1 MKTLTVLLLRVLT
14 AVIVSFALA
23 GCLHSSDSTDDEPI
37 GDDSTEQVGDD
48 EVADSGDAGDTEDS
62 GGGDEGGDT
71 GSGALAA
78 PVVTVAYDDWTLTF
92 TWPPVADADFY
103 QVFEDPDGVSG
114 FTQIGSDLTANEY
127 INNISLTERNGAR
140 YVVAACNSQ
149 GCTDSSE
156 VTLDG
161 LDSGITP
168 IVVSGDPAPGIGSG
182 AVFSGAVGTQLRFDV
197 NQSGTVAILGATDQ
211 TDSSGSLRDGIFS
224 YSSDEG
230 LSLIQADD
238 AMLPSSDATYNGFF
252 KVLIDNTGQIIFG
265 GILNQQSGSVTDQ
278 VDGLNNE
285 LLLRS
290 DAGTTSVI
298 AREGDPARNGTEF
311 PTLDAGN
318 IYFTENVQ
326 GNRVFSL
333 VSSDGNGAVTFKPG
347 SNTNAFR
354 VSDDS
359 TYPAGSALWT
369 ITGLGQKAQSLK
381 AGETLLPGNLEPK
394 SFGFLNFDSNQAEQ
408 LVFGV
413 ALQNADG
420 TALPTSADTGIYV
433 RNSDGSYRE
442 VVREA
447 GGSARDFI
455 YNLNSARPLLTD
467 NGEVFY
473 YALRGVS
480 GPANRGI
487 YTDSLGGSDFTRIS
501 RSEQTLLLDDG
512 SLFEVTDFIGGANSF
527 DVGADDSVAF
537 LVNSGTLDQ
546 EDALLVWTNDGID
559 STTQVFFREGNSV
572 RGLPDASGVELDPAS
587 LDSAPRLAF
596 SRQSWAA
603 FQASDE
609 VDINNRKSL
618 LLASSPSG
626 YTRVIARE
634 GQQFAVDGVN
644 YGVVTEILDFKMA
657 APAEMIVSLR
667 FDEDGTFGLQP
678 DGSFVGPDGKNG
690 LFRVVLCSPSEDC

>member
-1 MKTLTVLLLRVLT
+1 VC
-14 AVIVSFALA
+14 FALA
-23 GCLHSSDSTDDEPI
+23 GCLRSSDSNDDDLVEEDSSEEVG
-37 GDDSTEQVGDD
+37 GDD
-48 EVADSGDAGDTEDS
+48 VADSGDTGDSSGD
-62 GGGDEGGDT
+62 GGGGGT
-71 GSGALAA
+71 ASGAPAA
-78 PVVTVAYDDWTLTF
+78 PVVTPAYDDWTLTF
-92 TWPPVADADFY
+92 TWPAVADADFY
-103 QVFEDPDGVSG
+103 RVFEDPDGVSG

-127 INNISLTERNGAR
+127 TNNISLTERNGAR
-140 YVVAACNSQ
+140 YVVAACNSE

-156 VTLDG
+156 VTVDG

-182 AVFSGAVGTQLRFDV
+182 AVFSGEVGTQLRFDV
-197 NQSGTVAILGATDQ
+197 NQ
-211 TDSSGSLRDGIFS
+211 
-224 YSSDEG
+224 
-230 LSLIQADD
+230 ADD
-238 AMLPSSDATYNGFF
+238 ATLPSSDATYNGFF
-252 KVLIDNTGQIIFG
+252 NVLIDNTGQIIFG

-285 LLLRS
+285 VLLRS
-290 DAGTTSVI
+290 NAGTTSVI

-318 IYFTENVQ
+318 IYFTENIQ
-326 GNRVFSL
+326 GNRLFSSL
-333 VSSDGNGAVTFKPG
+333 SSDGNGAITFKPG
-347 SNTNAFR
+347 SNTDAFK
-354 VSDDS
+354 VADDS
-359 TYPAGSALWT
+359 FYPAGSAFWT

-394 SFGFLNFDSNQAEQ
+394 NFGSLEFDSNQAEQ
-408 LVFGV
+408 LVFGLS
-413 ALQNADG
+413 LQNADG
-420 TALPTSADTGIYV
+420 TALAGSEDTGIYV
-433 RNSDGSYRE
+433 RNADGSYRE

-487 YTDSLGGSDFTRIS
+487 YTDSLGNGDFTRIS

-512 SLFEVTDFIGGANSF
+512 SLFEVTGFIGGANSF

-546 EDALLVWTNDGID
+546 EDALLVWTNDGT
-559 STTQVFFREGNSV
+559 SATTEVFFQEGDPV
-572 RGLPDASGVELDPAS
+572 RGLPDASGVELAVS
-587 LDSAPRLAF
+587 LGSNTTRLAF

-603 FQASDE
+603 FRASDE
-609 VDINNRKSL
+609 ADINNRKSL

-667 FDEDGTFGLQP
+667 FDEDGISGLQP

-690 LFRVVLCSPSEDC
+690 LFRAVLCSPSEPC

>member
-1 MKTLTVLLLRVLT
+1 MKTLNVILRVLT
-14 AVIVSFALA
+14 VLAVCFALA
-23 GCLHSSDSTDDEPI
+23 GCLRSSDSNDDDLVEEDSSEEVG
-37 GDDSTEQVGDD
+37 GDD
-48 EVADSGDAGDTEDS
+48 VADSGDTGDSSGDD
-62 GGGDEGGDT
+62 GGGGIAT
-71 GSGALAA
+71 GAPAA
-78 PVVTVAYDDWTLTF
+78 PVVTPAYDDWTLTF
-92 TWPPVADADFY
+92 TWPAVADADFY
-103 QVFEDPDGVSG
+103 RVFEDPDGVSG

-127 INNISLTERNGAR
+127 TNNISLTERNGAR
-140 YVVAACNSQ
+140 YVVAACNSE

-156 VTLDG
+156 VTVDG

-182 AVFSGAVGTQLRFDV
+182 AVFSGEVGTQLRFDV
-197 NQSGTVAILGATDQ
+197 NQ
-211 TDSSGSLRDGIFS
+211 
-224 YSSDEG
+224 
-230 LSLIQADD
+230 ADD
-238 AMLPSSDATYNGFF
+238 ATLPSSDATYNGFF
-252 KVLIDNTGQIIFG
+252 NVLIDNTGQIIFG

-285 LLLRS
+285 VLLRS
-290 DAGTTSVI
+290 NAGTTSVI

-318 IYFTENVQ
+318 IYFTENIQ
-326 GNRVFSL
+326 GNRLFSSL
-333 VSSDGNGAVTFKPG
+333 SSDGNGAITFKPG
-347 SNTNAFR
+347 SNTDAFK
-354 VSDDS
+354 VADDS
-359 TYPAGSALWT
+359 FYPAGSAFWT

-394 SFGFLNFDSNQAEQ
+394 NFGSLEFDSNQAEQ
-408 LVFGV
+408 LVFGLS
-413 ALQNADG
+413 LQNADG
-420 TALPTSADTGIYV
+420 TALAGSEDTGIYV
-433 RNSDGSYRE
+433 RNADGSYRE

-487 YTDSLGGSDFTRIS
+487 YTDSLGNGDFTRIS

-512 SLFEVTDFIGGANSF
+512 SLFEVTGFIGGANSF

-546 EDALLVWTNDGID
+546 EDALLVWTNDGT
-559 STTQVFFREGNSV
+559 SATTEVFFQEGDPV
-572 RGLPDASGVELDPAS
+572 RGLPDASGVELAVS
-587 LDSAPRLAF
+587 LGSNTTRLAF

-603 FQASDE
+603 FRASDE
-609 VDINNRKSL
+609 ADINNRKSL

-667 FDEDGTFGLQP
+667 FDEDGISGLQP

-690 LFRVVLCSPSEDC
+690 LFRVVLCSPSEPC

>member
-1 MKTLTVLLLRVLT
+1 MKTLNVILRVLT
-14 AVIVSFALA
+14 VLAVCFALA
-23 GCLHSSDSTDDEPI
+23 GCLRSSDSNDDDLVEEDSSEEVG
-37 GDDSTEQVGDD
+37 GDD
-48 EVADSGDAGDTEDS
+48 VADSGDTGDSSGD
-62 GGGDEGGDT
+62 GGGGGT
-71 GSGALAA
+71 ASGAPAA
-78 PVVTVAYDDWTLTF
+78 PVVTPAYDDWTLTF
-92 TWPPVADADFY
+92 TWPAVADADFY
-103 QVFEDPDGVSG
+103 RVFEDPDGVSG

-127 INNISLTERNGAR
+127 TNNISLTERNGAR
-140 YVVAACNSQ
+140 YVVAACNSE

-156 VTLDG
+156 VTVDG

-182 AVFSGAVGTQLRFDV
+182 AVFSGEVGTQLRFDV
-197 NQSGTVAILGATDQ
+197 NQ
-211 TDSSGSLRDGIFS
+211 
-224 YSSDEG
+224 
-230 LSLIQADD
+230 ADD
-238 AMLPSSDATYNGFF
+238 ATLPSSDATYNGFF
-252 KVLIDNTGQIIFG
+252 NVLIDNTGQIIFG

-285 LLLRS
+285 VLLRS
-290 DAGTTSVI
+290 NAGTTSVI

-318 IYFTENVQ
+318 IYFTENIQ
-326 GNRVFSL
+326 GNRLFSSL
-333 VSSDGNGAVTFKPG
+333 SSDGNGAITFKPG
-347 SNTNAFR
+347 SNTDAFK
-354 VSDDS
+354 VADDS
-359 TYPAGSALWT
+359 FYPAGSAFWT

-394 SFGFLNFDSNQAEQ
+394 NFGSLEFDSNQAEQ
-408 LVFGV
+408 LVFGLS
-413 ALQNADG
+413 LQNADG
-420 TALPTSADTGIYV
+420 TALAGSEDTGIYV
-433 RNSDGSYRE
+433 RNADGSYRE

-487 YTDSLGGSDFTRIS
+487 YTDSLGNGDFTRIS

-512 SLFEVTDFIGGANSF
+512 SLFEVTGFIGGANSF

-546 EDALLVWTNDGID
+546 EDALLVWTNDGT
-559 STTQVFFREGNSV
+559 SATTKVFFQEGDPV
-572 RGLPDASGVELDPAS
+572 RGLPDASGVELAVS
-587 LDSAPRLAF
+587 LGSNTTRLAF

-603 FQASDE
+603 FRASDE
-609 VDINNRKSL
+609 ADINNRKSL

-667 FDEDGTFGLQP
+667 FDEDGISGLQP

-690 LFRVVLCSPSEDC
+690 LFRVVLCSPSEPC

>member
-1 MKTLTVLLLRVLT
+1 
-14 AVIVSFALA
+14 
-23 GCLHSSDSTDDEPI
+23 
-37 GDDSTEQVGDD
+37 
-48 EVADSGDAGDTEDS
+48 
-62 GGGDEGGDT
+62 
-71 GSGALAA
+71 
-78 PVVTVAYDDWTLTF
+78 VVTPAYDDWTLTF
-92 TWPPVADADFY
+92 TWPAVADADFY
-103 QVFEDPDGVSG
+103 RVFEDPDGVSG

-127 INNISLTERNGAR
+127 TNNISLTERNGAR
-140 YVVAACNSQ
+140 YVVAACNSE

-156 VTLDG
+156 VTVDG

-182 AVFSGAVGTQLRFDV
+182 AVFSGEVGTQLRFDV
-197 NQSGTVAILGATDQ
+197 NQ
-211 TDSSGSLRDGIFS
+211 
-224 YSSDEG
+224 
-230 LSLIQADD
+230 ADD
-238 AMLPSSDATYNGFF
+238 ATLPSSDATYNGFF
-252 KVLIDNTGQIIFG
+252 NVLIDNTGQIIFG

-285 LLLRS
+285 VLLRS
-290 DAGTTSVI
+290 NAGTTSVI

-318 IYFTENVQ
+318 IYFTENIQ
-326 GNRVFSL
+326 GNRLFSSL
-333 VSSDGNGAVTFKPG
+333 SSDGNGAITFKPG
-347 SNTNAFR
+347 SNTDAFK
-354 VSDDS
+354 VADDS
-359 TYPAGSALWT
+359 FYPAGSAFWT

-394 SFGFLNFDSNQAEQ
+394 NFGSLEFDSNQAEQ
-408 LVFGV
+408 LVFGLS
-413 ALQNADG
+413 LQNADG
-420 TALPTSADTGIYV
+420 TALAGSEDTGIYV
-433 RNSDGSYRE
+433 RNADGSYRE

-487 YTDSLGGSDFTRIS
+487 YTDSLGNGDFTRIS

-512 SLFEVTDFIGGANSF
+512 SLFEVTGFIGGANSF

-546 EDALLVWTNDGID
+546 EDALLVWTNDGT
-559 STTQVFFREGNSV
+559 SATTEVFFQEGDPV
-572 RGLPDASGVELDPAS
+572 RGLPDASGVELAVS
-587 LDSAPRLAF
+587 LGSNTTRLAF

-603 FQASDE
+603 FRASDE
-609 VDINNRKSL
+609 ADINNRKSL

-667 FDEDGTFGLQP
+667 FDEDGISGLQP

-690 LFRVVLCSPSEDC
+690 LFRAVLCSPSEPC

>member
-1 MKTLTVLLLRVLT
+1 MKTLNVMLLRMLTVL
-14 AVIVSFALA
+14 AVCFALA
-23 GCLHSSDSTDDEPI
+23 GCLRSSDSNDDDLVEEDSSEEVG
-37 GDDSTEQVGDD
+37 GDD
-48 EVADSGDAGDTEDS
+48 VADSGDTGDSSGDD
-62 GGGDEGGDT
+62 GGGGIAT
-71 GSGALAA
+71 GAPAA
-78 PVVTVAYDDWTLTF
+78 PVVTPAYDDWTLTF
-92 TWPPVADADFY
+92 TWPAVADADFY

-127 INNISLTERNGAR
+127 TNNISLTERNGAR
-140 YVVAACNSQ
+140 YVVAACNSE

-156 VTLDG
+156 VTVDG

-182 AVFSGAVGTQLRFDV
+182 AVFSGEVGTQLRFDV
-197 NQSGTVAILGATDQ
+197 NQSGAVAILGATDQ

-224 YSSDEG
+224 YSSGAG

-238 AMLPSSDATYNGFF
+238 ATLPSSDATYNGFF
-252 KVLIDNTGQIIFG
+252 NVLIDNTGQIIFG

-285 LLLRS
+285 VLLRS
-290 DAGTTSVI
+290 NAGTTSVI

-318 IYFTENVQ
+318 IYFTENIQ
-326 GNRVFSL
+326 GNRLFSSL
-333 VSSDGNGAVTFKPG
+333 SSDGNGAITFKPG
-347 SNTNAFR
+347 SNTDAFK
-354 VSDDS
+354 VADDS
-359 TYPAGSALWT
+359 FYPAGSAFWT

-394 SFGFLNFDSNQAEQ
+394 NFGSLDFDSNQAEQ
-408 LVFGV
+408 LVFGLS
-413 ALQNADG
+413 LQNADG
-420 TALPTSADTGIYV
+420 TALAGSEDTGIYV
-433 RNSDGSYRE
+433 RNADGSYRE

-487 YTDSLGGSDFTRIS
+487 YTDSLGNGDFTRIS

-512 SLFEVTDFIGGANSF
+512 SLFEVTGFIGGANSF
-527 DVGADDSVAF
+527 EVGADDSVAF

-546 EDALLVWTNDGID
+546 EDALLVWTNDGT
-559 STTQVFFREGNSV
+559 SATTKVFFQEGDPV
-572 RGLPDASGVELDPAS
+572 RGLPDASGVELAVS
-587 LDSAPRLAF
+587 LGSNTTRLAF

-603 FQASDE
+603 FRASDE
-609 VDINNRKSL
+609 ADINNRKSL

-634 GQQFAVDGVN
+634 RQQFAVDGVN

-667 FDEDGTFGLQP
+667 FDEDGISGLQP

-690 LFRVVLCSPSEDC
+690 LFRVVLCSPSEPC

>member
-1 MKTLTVLLLRVLT
+1 MKTLNVILRVLT
-14 AVIVSFALA
+14 VLAVCFALA
-23 GCLHSSDSTDDEPI
+23 GCLRSSDSNDDDLVEEDSSEEVG
-37 GDDSTEQVGDD
+37 GDD
-48 EVADSGDAGDTEDS
+48 VADSGDTGDSSGD
-62 GGGDEGGDT
+62 GGGGGT
-71 GSGALAA
+71 ASGAPAA
-78 PVVTVAYDDWTLTF
+78 PVVTPAYDDRTLTF
-92 TWPPVADADFY
+92 TWPAVADADFY
-103 QVFEDPDGVSG
+103 RVFEDPDGVSG

-127 INNISLTERNGAR
+127 TNNISLTERNGAR
-140 YVVAACNSQ
+140 YVVAACNSE

-156 VTLDG
+156 VTVDG

-182 AVFSGAVGTQLRFDV
+182 AVFSGEVGTQLRFDV
-197 NQSGTVAILGATDQ
+197 NQ
-211 TDSSGSLRDGIFS
+211 
-224 YSSDEG
+224 
-230 LSLIQADD
+230 ADD
-238 AMLPSSDATYNGFF
+238 ATLPSSDATYNGFF
-252 KVLIDNTGQIIFG
+252 NVLIDNTGQIIFG

-285 LLLRS
+285 VLLRS
-290 DAGTTSVI
+290 NAGTTSVI

-318 IYFTENVQ
+318 IYFTENIQ
-326 GNRVFSL
+326 GNRLFSSL
-333 VSSDGNGAVTFKPG
+333 SSDGNGAITFKPG
-347 SNTNAFR
+347 SNTDAFK
-354 VSDDS
+354 VADDS
-359 TYPAGSALWT
+359 FYPAGSAFWT

-394 SFGFLNFDSNQAEQ
+394 NFGSLDFDSNQAEQ
-408 LVFGV
+408 LVFGLS
-413 ALQNADG
+413 LQNADG
-420 TALPTSADTGIYV
+420 TALAGSEDTGIYV
-433 RNSDGSYRE
+433 RNADGSYRE

-487 YTDSLGGSDFTRIS
+487 YTDSLGNGDFTRIS

-512 SLFEVTDFIGGANSF
+512 SLFEVTGFIGGANSF

-546 EDALLVWTNDGID
+546 EDALLVWTNDGT
-559 STTQVFFREGNSV
+559 SATTEVFFQEGDPV
-572 RGLPDASGVELDPAS
+572 RGLPDASGVELAVS
-587 LDSAPRLAF
+587 LGSNTTRLAF

-603 FQASDE
+603 FRASDE
-609 VDINNRKSL
+609 ADINNRKSL

-667 FDEDGTFGLQP
+667 FDEDGISGLQP

-690 LFRVVLCSPSEDC
+690 LFRVVLCSPSEPC

>member
-1 MKTLTVLLLRVLT
+1 MKTLNVILRVLT
-14 AVIVSFALA
+14 VLAVCFALA
-23 GCLHSSDSTDDEPI
+23 GCLRSSDSNDDDLVEEDSSEEVG
-37 GDDSTEQVGDD
+37 GDD
-48 EVADSGDAGDTEDS
+48 VADSGDTGDSSGD
-62 GGGDEGGDT
+62 GGGGGT
-71 GSGALAA
+71 ASGAPAA
-78 PVVTVAYDDWTLTF
+78 PVVTPAYDDWTLTF
-92 TWPPVADADFY
+92 TWPAVADADFY
-103 QVFEDPDGVSG
+103 RVFEDPDGVSG

-127 INNISLTERNGAR
+127 TNNISLTERNGAR
-140 YVVAACNSQ
+140 YVVAACNSE

-156 VTLDG
+156 VTVDG

-182 AVFSGAVGTQLRFDV
+182 AVFSGEVGTQLRFDV
-197 NQSGTVAILGATDQ
+197 NQ
-211 TDSSGSLRDGIFS
+211 
-224 YSSDEG
+224 
-230 LSLIQADD
+230 ADD
-238 AMLPSSDATYNGFF
+238 ATLPSSDATYNGFF
-252 KVLIDNTGQIIFG
+252 NVLIDNTGQIIFG

-285 LLLRS
+285 VLLRS
-290 DAGTTSVI
+290 NAGTTSVI

-318 IYFTENVQ
+318 IYFTENIQ
-326 GNRVFSL
+326 GNRLFSSL
-333 VSSDGNGAVTFKPG
+333 SSDGNGAITFKPG
-347 SNTNAFR
+347 SNTDAFK
-354 VSDDS
+354 VADDS
-359 TYPAGSALWT
+359 FYPAGSAFWT

-394 SFGFLNFDSNQAEQ
+394 NFGSLEFDSNQAEQ
-408 LVFGV
+408 LVFGLS
-413 ALQNADG
+413 LQNADG
-420 TALPTSADTGIYV
+420 TALAGSEDTGIYV
-433 RNSDGSYRE
+433 LNADGSYRE

-487 YTDSLGGSDFTRIS
+487 YTDSLGNGDFTRIS

-512 SLFEVTDFIGGANSF
+512 SLFEVTGFIGGANSF

-546 EDALLVWTNDGID
+546 EDALLVWTNDGT
-559 STTQVFFREGNSV
+559 SATTEVFFQEGDPV
-572 RGLPDASGVELDPAS
+572 RGLPDASGVELAVS
-587 LDSAPRLAF
+587 LGSNTTRLAF

-603 FQASDE
+603 FRASDE
-609 VDINNRKSL
+609 ADINNRKSL

-667 FDEDGTFGLQP
+667 FDEDGISGLQP

-690 LFRVVLCSPSEDC
+690 LFRAVLCSPSEPC

>member
-1 MKTLTVLLLRVLT
+1 MKTLNVILRVLT
-14 AVIVSFALA
+14 VLAVCFALA
-23 GCLHSSDSTDDEPI
+23 GCLRSSDSNDDDLVEEDSSEEVG
-37 GDDSTEQVGDD
+37 GDD
-48 EVADSGDAGDTEDS
+48 VADSGDTGDSSGD
-62 GGGDEGGDT
+62 GGGGGT
-71 GSGALAA
+71 ASGAPAA
-78 PVVTVAYDDWTLTF
+78 PVVTPAYDDWTLTF
-92 TWPPVADADFY
+92 TWPAVADADFY
-103 QVFEDPDGVSG
+103 RVFEDPDGVSG

-127 INNISLTERNGAR
+127 TNNISLTERNGAR
-140 YVVAACNSQ
+140 YVVAACNSE

-156 VTLDG
+156 VTVDG

-182 AVFSGAVGTQLRFDV
+182 AVFSGEVGTQLRFDV
-197 NQSGTVAILGATDQ
+197 NQ
-211 TDSSGSLRDGIFS
+211 
-224 YSSDEG
+224 
-230 LSLIQADD
+230 ADD
-238 AMLPSSDATYNGFF
+238 ATLPSSDATYNGFF
-252 KVLIDNTGQIIFG
+252 NVLIDNTGQIIFG

-285 LLLRS
+285 VLLRS
-290 DAGTTSVI
+290 NAGTTSVI

-318 IYFTENVQ
+318 IYFTENIQ
-326 GNRVFSL
+326 GNRLFSSL
-333 VSSDGNGAVTFKPG
+333 SSDGNGAITFKPG
-347 SNTNAFR
+347 SNTDAFK
-354 VSDDS
+354 VADDS
-359 TYPAGSALWT
+359 FYPAGSAFWT

-394 SFGFLNFDSNQAEQ
+394 NFGSLEFDSNQAEQ
-408 LVFGV
+408 LVFGLS
-413 ALQNADG
+413 LQNADG
-420 TALPTSADTGIYV
+420 TALAGSEDTGIYV
-433 RNSDGSYRE
+433 RNADGSYRE

-487 YTDSLGGSDFTRIS
+487 YTDSLGNGDFTRIS

-512 SLFEVTDFIGGANSF
+512 SLFEVTGFIGGANSF

-546 EDALLVWTNDGID
+546 EDALLVWTNDGT
-559 STTQVFFREGNSV
+559 SATTEVFFQEGDPV
-572 RGLPDASGVELDPAS
+572 RGLPDASGVELAVS
-587 LDSAPRLAF
+587 LGSNTTRLAF

-603 FQASDE
+603 FRASDE
-609 VDINNRKSL
+609 ADINNRKSL

-667 FDEDGTFGLQP
+667 FDEDGISGLQP

-690 LFRVVLCSPSEDC
+690 LFRAVLCSPSEPC

>member
-1 MKTLTVLLLRVLT
+1 MKTLNVILRVLT
-14 AVIVSFALA
+14 VLAVCFALA
-23 GCLHSSDSTDDEPI
+23 GCLRSSDSNDDDLVEEDSSEEVG
-37 GDDSTEQVGDD
+37 GDD
-48 EVADSGDAGDTEDS
+48 VADSGDTGDSSGD
-62 GGGDEGGDT
+62 GGGGGT
-71 GSGALAA
+71 ASGAPAA
-78 PVVTVAYDDWTLTF
+78 PVVTPAYDDWTLTF
-92 TWPPVADADFY
+92 TWPAVADADFY
-103 QVFEDPDGVSG
+103 RVFEDPDGVSG

-127 INNISLTERNGAR
+127 TNNISLTERNGAR
-140 YVVAACNSQ
+140 YVVAACNSE

-156 VTLDG
+156 VTVDG

-182 AVFSGAVGTQLRFDV
+182 AVFSGEVGTQLRFDV
-197 NQSGTVAILGATDQ
+197 NQ
-211 TDSSGSLRDGIFS
+211 
-224 YSSDEG
+224 
-230 LSLIQADD
+230 ADD
-238 AMLPSSDATYNGFF
+238 ATLPSSDATYNGFF
-252 KVLIDNTGQIIFG
+252 NVLIDNTGQIIFG

-285 LLLRS
+285 VLLRS
-290 DAGTTSVI
+290 NAGTTSVI

-318 IYFTENVQ
+318 IYFTENIQ
-326 GNRVFSL
+326 GNRLFSSL
-333 VSSDGNGAVTFKPG
+333 SSDGNGAITFKPG
-347 SNTNAFR
+347 SNTDAFK
-354 VSDDS
+354 VADDS
-359 TYPAGSALWT
+359 FYPAGSAFWT

-394 SFGFLNFDSNQAEQ
+394 NFGSLEFDSNQAEQ
-408 LVFGV
+408 LVFGLS
-413 ALQNADG
+413 LQNADG
-420 TALPTSADTGIYV
+420 TALAGSEDTGIYV
-433 RNSDGSYRE
+433 RNADGSYRE

-487 YTDSLGGSDFTRIS
+487 YTDSLGNGDFTRIS

-512 SLFEVTDFIGGANSF
+512 SLFEVTGFIGGANSF

-546 EDALLVWTNDGID
+546 EDALLVWTNDGT
-559 STTQVFFREGNSV
+559 SATTEVFFQEGDPV
-572 RGLPDASGVELDPAS
+572 RGLPDASGVELAVS
-587 LDSAPRLAF
+587 LGSNTTRLAF

-603 FQASDE
+603 FRASDE
-609 VDINNRKSL
+609 ADINNRKSL

-667 FDEDGTFGLQP
+667 FDEDGISGLQP

-690 LFRVVLCSPSEDC
+690 LFRVVLCSPSEPC

>member
-1 MKTLTVLLLRVLT
+1 MKTLNVILRVLT
-14 AVIVSFALA
+14 VLAVCFALA
-23 GCLHSSDSTDDEPI
+23 GCLRSSDSNDDDLVEEDSSEEVG
-37 GDDSTEQVGDD
+37 GDD
-48 EVADSGDAGDTEDS
+48 VADSGDTGDSSGD
-62 GGGDEGGDT
+62 GGGGGT
-71 GSGALAA
+71 ASGAPAA
-78 PVVTVAYDDWTLTF
+78 PVVTPAYDDWTLTF
-92 TWPPVADADFY
+92 TWPAVADADFY

-114 FTQIGSDLTANEY
+114 FTQIGSDLTTNEY
-127 INNISLTERNGAR
+127 TNNISLTERNGAR
-140 YVVAACNSQ
+140 YVVAACNSE

-156 VTLDG
+156 VTVDG

-182 AVFSGAVGTQLRFDV
+182 AVFSGEVGTQLRFDV
-197 NQSGTVAILGATDQ
+197 NQ
-211 TDSSGSLRDGIFS
+211 
-224 YSSDEG
+224 
-230 LSLIQADD
+230 ADD
-238 AMLPSSDATYNGFF
+238 ATLPSSDATYNGFF
-252 KVLIDNTGQIIFG
+252 NVLIDNTGQIIFG

-285 LLLRS
+285 VLLRS
-290 DAGTTSVI
+290 NAGTTSVI

-318 IYFTENVQ
+318 IYFTENIQ
-326 GNRVFSL
+326 GNRLFSSL
-333 VSSDGNGAVTFKPG
+333 SSDGNGAITFKPG
-347 SNTNAFR
+347 SNTDAFK
-354 VSDDS
+354 VADDS
-359 TYPAGSALWT
+359 FYPAGSAFWT

-394 SFGFLNFDSNQAEQ
+394 NFGSLDFDSNQAEQ
-408 LVFGV
+408 LVFGLS
-413 ALQNADG
+413 LQNADG
-420 TALPTSADTGIYV
+420 TALAGSEDTGIYV
-433 RNSDGSYRE
+433 RNADGSYRE

-487 YTDSLGGSDFTRIS
+487 YTDSLGNGDFTRIS

-512 SLFEVTDFIGGANSF
+512 SLFEVTGFIGGANSF

-546 EDALLVWTNDGID
+546 EDALLVWTNDGT
-559 STTQVFFREGNSV
+559 SATTEVFFQEGDPV
-572 RGLPDASGVELDPAS
+572 RGLPDASGVELAVS
-587 LDSAPRLAF
+587 LGSNTTRLAF

-603 FQASDE
+603 FRASDE
-609 VDINNRKSL
+609 ADINNRKSL

-667 FDEDGTFGLQP
+667 FDEDGISGLQP

-690 LFRVVLCSPSEDC
+690 LFRVVLCSPSEPC